1 MLEFNNLLKIAL
13 KTTKNV
19 NFYKKQLNFV
29 KLKFKPPIIVKKF
42 WYLFIKIL
50 LFFKNNLK
58 TIKKC

>member
-1 MLEFNNLLKIAL
+1 MLISI
-13 KTTKNV
+13 
-19 NFYKKQLNFV
+19 KKQLNFT
-29 KLKFKPPIIVKKF
+29 KLEFKPPIIVKKF